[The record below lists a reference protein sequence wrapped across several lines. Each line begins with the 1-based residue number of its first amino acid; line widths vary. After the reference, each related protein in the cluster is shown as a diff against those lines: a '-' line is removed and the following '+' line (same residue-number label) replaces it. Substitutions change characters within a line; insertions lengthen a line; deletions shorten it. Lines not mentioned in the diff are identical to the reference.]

1 MIWQGDLL
9 ALINLSP
16 YPDYPPTPFLFK
28 PIRDT
33 ALPRICSS
41 NRQAGTGR
49 VSDNTL
55 ISYEP
60 ASGEELW
67 RGTHGDVDAAV
78 STARRA
84 WPAWAAQP
92 LTNRIEVLRAFANE
106 ARRQTEPLAELIAR
120 ETGKP
125 LWEARSEI
133 DAVVNK
139 VDISVQ
145 AYAERTG
152 KKKFDAGLN
161 GSAAVRHKPHGVMAV
176 LGPYNFPA
184 HLPGG
189 HIVPALIA
197 GNAVLFKPSEK
208 TPAVGEALVA
218 CFHAAGVP
226 EDVIQLVI
234 GGPDEGRALVAH
246 PGIDGVL
253 FTGSANAGLAINRKL
268 SANPGKILALEMG
281 GNNPI
286 VVIETPHLADAAALI
301 VQSAFTSAGQRCTA
315 ARRLIVKA
323 SIYDDLMEHL
333 LPLTRRLIVG
343 GPLAEPQPFMGPVID
358 NDTADR
364 LSESFV
370 ALMTAGGRPLLHMRR
385 TVPDLPFLS
394 PGIIDVTDVPD
405 RPDIELFGPLLQ
417 VIRVPDLDAGIAEAN
432 NTRFGLSASLIGGSP
447 DDYGRFWA
455 NIRAGIINW
464 NGPTNGASSKAPFGG
479 IGLSGNH
486 RPAAYYAA
494 DYCAYPVASTE
505 RDSPRANIGVG
516 LRP

>member
-1 MIWQGDLL
+1 MDG
-9 ALINLSP
+9 NV
-16 YPDYPPTPFLFK
+16 T
-28 PIRDT
+28 
-33 ALPRICSS
+33 
-41 NRQAGTGR
+41 
-49 VSDNTL
+49 DNIL
-55 ISYEP
+55 ISTEP

-67 RGTHGDVDAAV
+67 RGPISNVDAAV

-84 WPAWAAQP
+84 WAAWAARA
-92 LTNRIEVLRAFANE
+92 LTDRIAVMRTFSNIVKRDNE
-106 ARRQTEPLAELIAR
+106 ELATLIAR
-120 ETGKP
+120 EAGKP
-125 LWEARSEI
+125 LWEARSEV

-139 VDISVQ
+139 VDIAVQ

-152 KKKFDAGLN
+152 KKKFDSGIN

-184 HLPGG
+184 HLPNG

-208 TPAVGEALVA
+208 TPAVGEALVSA
-218 CFHAAGVP
+218 FHRAGVP

-234 GGPDEGRALVAH
+234 GGPEEGKALVAH

-253 FTGSANAGLAINRKL
+253 FTGSAQAGIAINRKL
-268 SANPGKILALEMG
+268 AANPGKIVALEMG

-286 VVIETPHLADAAALI
+286 VVIDTPKLTDAAAVIL
-301 VQSAFTSAGQRCTA
+301 QSAFTSAGQRCTA
-315 ARRLIVKA
+315 ARRLIVKE
-323 SIYDDLMEHL
+323 SIYDELMAEL
-333 LPLTRRLIVG
+333 VPMARKLMVGDPLG
-343 GPLAEPQPFMGPVID
+343 EPQPFMGPVID
-358 NDTADR
+358 NETADR

-370 ALMTAGGRPLLHMRR
+370 ALITAGGRALLHMRR
-385 TVPDLPFLS
+385 SVPDLPFLS
-394 PGIIDVTDVPD
+394 PGIIDVTDIPD

-417 VIRVPDLDAGIAEAN
+417 VIRVPDFDTAIAEAN
-432 NTRFGLSASLIGGSP
+432 NTRFGLSASLIGGNP

-464 NGPTNGASSKAPFGG
+464 NSPTNGASSKAPFGG

-505 RDSPRANIGVG
+505 MDQPRATIMVG
-516 LRP
+516 LRS